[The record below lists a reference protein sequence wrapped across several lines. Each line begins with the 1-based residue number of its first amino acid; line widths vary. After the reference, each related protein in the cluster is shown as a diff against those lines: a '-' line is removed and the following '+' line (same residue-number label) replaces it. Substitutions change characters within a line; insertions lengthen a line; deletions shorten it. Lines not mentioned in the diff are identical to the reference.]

1 MGASALM
8 MMKNS
13 FIMAMGI
20 AVGKIVVSLLAA
32 FAIVFFDF
40 KLRSFCFWSIFITL
54 MLPVEVRIMPTY
66 KVISDLGLL
75 NTYAGLILPM
85 IVSATAV
92 FLFRQFFLSVPR
104 EIAEAS
110 QIDGAHSM
118 QFFARILVPMTRTP
132 IAAMFVIQF
141 IYGWNQYL
149 WPLLITTKQEYYTLL
164 IGINRMLQGADVLIE
179 WQIVMATTLL
189 ALIPPGPRGG
199 DHAEA
204 VHQRDDGHGEVG
216 GAPADEK
223 REGRCRT
230 SIQRGE
236 SPHESRSG
244 MGPAARTTRL
254 ARSYALRAFDERY
267 GLTCALSRTSSS
279 SSPSAHGW
287 ALPFVARI
295 AKRF

>member
-1 MGASALM
+1 MTEHSKFRRFLPHLFLLGSLFIILFPIWLVLVASTRTNMEILSAPMPLLPGSHFLENYRRAILEGAQNLGSSAFV

-13 FIMAMGI
+13 LIMALGI
-20 AVGKIVVSLLAA
+20 STGKIVVSLLAA

-40 KLRSFCFWSIFITL
+40 KLRSFCFWSIFVTL

-92 FLFRQFFLSVPR
+92 FLFRQFFMSVPR
-104 EIAEAS
+104 EIAEAA
-110 QIDGAHSM
+110 QIDGAHPM
-118 QFFARILVPMTRTP
+118 QFFAKILAPMTRTP

-164 IGINRMLQGADVLIE
+164 IGINRMLSGADVQIE

-189 ALIPPGPRGG
+189 AMIPPAFVVVVMQKQFITGMT
-199 DHAEA
+199 DT
-204 VHQRDDGHGEVG
+204 
-216 GAPADEK
+216 EK
-223 REGRCRT
+223 
-230 SIQRGE
+230 
-236 SPHESRSG
+236 
-244 MGPAARTTRL
+244 
-254 ARSYALRAFDERY
+254 
-267 GLTCALSRTSSS
+267 
-279 SSPSAHGW
+279 
-287 ALPFVARI
+287 
-295 AKRF
+295 

>member
-1 MGASALM
+1 MPLKPGVHFLENYREAILDGDKNLGTSALT

-20 AVGKIVVSLLAA
+20 STGKIVISLLAA
-32 FAIVFFDF
+32 FAIVFFNF
-40 KLRSFCFWSIFITL
+40 KLRKFCFWAIFVTL

-66 KVISDLGLL
+66 KIISDLGLL

-92 FLFRQFFLSVPR
+92 FLFRQFFMQIPR

-110 QIDGAHSM
+110 QIDGASPM
-118 QFFARILVPMTRTP
+118 QFFFHILLPITRTP

-164 IGINRMLQGADVLIE
+164 IGINRMLSGADVLIE

-189 ALIPPGPRGG
+189 ALIPPALVVVVMQKQFIAGMTDR
-199 DHAEA
+199 
-204 VHQRDDGHGEVG
+204 
-216 GAPADEK
+216 EK
-223 REGRCRT
+223 
-230 SIQRGE
+230 
-236 SPHESRSG
+236 
-244 MGPAARTTRL
+244 
-254 ARSYALRAFDERY
+254 
-267 GLTCALSRTSSS
+267 
-279 SSPSAHGW
+279 
-287 ALPFVARI
+287 
-295 AKRF
+295 